1 MGVVKCHG
9 GGRSDSVEVGD
20 LVDML
25 AKLSAFTTQ
34 CGSHTQIGNSY
45 KNDTIGRKQRQ
56 TADEKHIARG
66 ITQKYR
72 KAIDQK
78 KKTHTKKQPKPLHRH
93 KDIPENMISQKKR
106 ELKKRCRV

>member
-78 KKTHTKKQPKPLHRH
+78 KKNPHKKTTKTSPQTQGHSRKHDFSK
-93 KDIPENMISQKKR
+93 EKR
-106 ELKKRCRV
+106 IKEEM

>member
-1 MGVVKCHG
+1 MGVLKCYG
-9 GGRSDSVEVGD
+9 GGWSDSVGVGD

-66 ITQKYR
+66 NTGRQ
-72 KAIDQK
+72 
-78 KKTHTKKQPKPLHRH
+78 
-93 KDIPENMISQKKR
+93 
-106 ELKKRCRV
+106 